1 MKSYRGTFLVGAL
14 VLLALVIGLVL
25 GDRGGLASILERL
38 KAGGQY
44 KHDPNDPVLKVPVPV
59 ADAAA
64 GLPPSPLNELLK
76 PGLSPQ
82 EQTSI
87 VGQMLL
93 DYWTSTH
100 TLPCGTWEETVAQ
113 LSGANPQKL
122 ALIPKGHPSLG
133 KDGFRSSPTSP
144 GIHIHVISST
154 GGAFQLIYDGLDG
167 KPYTDDDL
175 VRNFPPDLDFGN
187 AATKR

>member
-1 MKSYRGTFLVGAL
+1 MVAGLT
-14 VLLALVIGLVL
+14 LLALIIGLVL
-25 GDRGGLASILERL
+25 GERGGLSGLMEKLRGSRGYRHA
-38 KAGGQY
+38 
-44 KHDPNDPVLKVPVPV
+44 PNDPALQAPMP
-59 ADAAA
+59 AHDPAA
-64 GLPPSPLNELLK
+64 GLPPSPLNDLLK
-76 PGLSPQ
+76 PNLTPQ

-113 LSGANPQKL
+113 LSGANRQKL
-122 ALIPKGHPSLG
+122 ALIPKDHPAIG
-133 KDGFRSSPTSP
+133 KDGFRSTPGGP

-154 GGAFQLIYDGLDG
+154 GGAFQLIYDGPDG

-175 VRNFPPDLDFGN
+175 VRNFPPDLKFP
-187 AATKR
+187 